1 MADPYLQPD
10 GRTLRNRLGIVSDPA
25 RLQREETDRVMLR
38 EVELHVHGVPNAR
51 GFELVKAIHRHLFQD
66 VYDWAGQIRTTS
78 LTKLHHEGASA
89 RTTFTPPGDI
99 ERAGRA
105 VFATIE
111 RENGLRGLSPEALAA
126 ALPPG
131 FSALN
136 AVHPFREGNGRTQRL
151 VWEHVARQ
159 AGHELVFEGISK
171 ERMVAASIAG
181 EQGDLEPLRRM
192 FEELLDP
199 DQRRALVTATRFLE
213 QARAAG
219 STMDWNERYV
229 STTTPGQR
237 YAGIFVGAAGRDFML
252 GSGSSIFIGRLAD
265 LPAGGAGL
273 KPGDPVSFE
282 AGRALVAWQNRVKP
296 GPLSRAL
303 AAAAAQLRTEDDRPH
318 TPIAGRVARAKKPSD
333 TARAEPEP
341 EAAPQPEPRPRGPS
355 RDPSP

>member
-51 GFELVKAIHRHLFQD
+51 GFELVKVIHRHLFQD

-99 ERAGRA
+99 ERAGPA
-105 VFATIE
+105 VFAMIE

-151 VWEHVARQ
+151 VWEHVVREAR
-159 AGHELVFEGISK
+159 HELVFEGISK
-171 ERMVAASIAG
+171 ERLRRPRPSCVPKTIARIPRSPDAWRGLKSPRIRPGPSPSQRRLRSRNQGRGARAGIRAPDHDSVAASPPCPIT
-181 EQGDLEPLRRM
+181 D
-192 FEELLDP
+192 
-199 DQRRALVTATRFLE
+199 
-213 QARAAG
+213 
-219 STMDWNERYV
+219 S
-229 STTTPGQR
+229 
-237 YAGIFVGAAGRDFML
+237 RDYFPHV
-252 GSGSSIFIGRLAD
+252 SSITRQTRM
-265 LPAGGAGL
+265 PA
-273 KPGDPVSFE
+273 
-282 AGRALVAWQNRVKP
+282 
-296 GPLSRAL
+296 
-303 AAAAAQLRTEDDRPH
+303 
-318 TPIAGRVARAKKPSD
+318 
-333 TARAEPEP
+333 
-341 EAAPQPEPRPRGPS
+341 
-355 RDPSP
+355 